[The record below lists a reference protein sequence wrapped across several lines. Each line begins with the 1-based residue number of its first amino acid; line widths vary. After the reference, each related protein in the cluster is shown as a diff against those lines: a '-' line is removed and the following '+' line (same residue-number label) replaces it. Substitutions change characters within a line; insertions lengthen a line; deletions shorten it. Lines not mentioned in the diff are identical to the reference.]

1 LPRRH
6 RPGTRPTTTGGPS
19 PAKRHG
25 AKFRDAA
32 ARRRPVGWGA
42 TRPPRPR
49 SWVVFGAAF
58 TLVAIADQLTKALA
72 RAALPLHQVEPII
85 GPWLGFRRTNYLPL
99 PLHGSEVLAILGA
112 ILIPV
117 GLFLVV
123 WRGSWSQLDVVAA
136 LGTLL
141 GSAASG
147 AVDRFSPALST
158 QFLMAQLPM
167 GVRIETSLS
176 EIAFILGAA
185 YLLLRVLSGDVPRE
199 RVGPDR
205 ARSYPGRD

>member
-1 LPRRH
+1 
-6 RPGTRPTTTGGPS
+6 
-19 PAKRHG
+19 
-25 AKFRDAA
+25 
-32 ARRRPVGWGA
+32 
-42 TRPPRPR
+42 
-49 SWVVFGAAF
+49 
-58 TLVAIADQLTKALA
+58 
-72 RAALPLHQVEPII
+72 
-85 GPWLGFRRTNYLPL
+85 L

-117 GLFLVV
+117 GLFLLV

-136 LGTLL
+136 LGALL
-141 GSAASG
+141 GGAASAAI
-147 AVDRFSPALST
+147 DRFYPGLST
-158 QFLMAQLPM
+158 QFILAQLPM

-205 ARSYPGRD
+205 ASQLPRPRLTKIGSTVGRFL